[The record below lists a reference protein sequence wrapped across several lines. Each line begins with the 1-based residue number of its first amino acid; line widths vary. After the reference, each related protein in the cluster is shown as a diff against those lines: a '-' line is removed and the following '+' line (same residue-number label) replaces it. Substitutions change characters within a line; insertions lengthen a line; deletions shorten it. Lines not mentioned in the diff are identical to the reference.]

1 MIKMSDIPYDKIA
14 ERVGKF
20 MDNADDETFQQF
32 ANDNNMLIYLL
43 VVANEMMERGYNPK
57 QFEKI
62 FDDEMKKGY
71 NWITE
76 RFYDFE
82 K

>member
-1 MIKMSDIPYDKIA
+1 MIEMSDIPYDKIA

-20 MDNADDETFQQF
+20 IDNADGETFQQF
-32 ANDNNMLIYLL
+32 ANDNSMLMFILN
-43 VVANEMMERGYNPK
+43 VADEMMERGYNPT
-57 QFEKI
+57 QFGKI